1 MADKRNRIERRARQ
15 RNAAR
20 SDILD
25 AARRV
30 ASRKRARD
38 LSLRSVAAEAGFT
51 PAALYG
57 YFRSKDELLLALAAD
72 DLAEIVHAMRR
83 ATASPGANGRLSAVG
98 AAALERLN
106 CAETLAAASG
116 AMASGASNNDVER
129 LFNGRLIAVL
139 TELSAA
145 IGKPARA
152 RESQQDVVL
161 IAATLTGLAL
171 LMRAGRLQALGF
183 DAKELLMRL
192 EQRFSA
198 DAQAP

>member
-1 MADKRNRIERRARQ
+1 MTKDRNRVERRARQ
-15 RNAAR
+15 RNASR
-20 SDILD
+20 TDILD

-38 LSLRSVAAEAGFT
+38 LSLRSVAAEAGFA

-72 DLAEIVHAMRR
+72 DLADIVQAMRQ
-83 ATASPGANGRLSAVG
+83 AMAAPGANGRFSAAG
-98 AAALERLN
+98 AAALDRLSRT
-106 CAETLAAASG
+106 ETLAAAPGAMGSG
-116 AMASGASNNDVER
+116 ATNGDVER
-129 LFNGRLIAVL
+129 LFNGRLIAAL

-152 RESQQDVVL
+152 RESQFDVLL
-161 IAATLTGLAL
+161 IAAALTGLAL
-171 LMRAGRLQALGF
+171 LTRTGRLRALGF
-183 DAKELLMRL
+183 DATELLARL

-198 DAQAP
+198 EPQVS